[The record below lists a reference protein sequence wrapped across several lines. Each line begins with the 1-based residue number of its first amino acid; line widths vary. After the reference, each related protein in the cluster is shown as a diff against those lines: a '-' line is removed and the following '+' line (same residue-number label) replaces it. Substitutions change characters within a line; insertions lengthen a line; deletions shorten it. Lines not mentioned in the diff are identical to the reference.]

1 MDEAYMETCLKAAF
15 SRPMSGNLR
24 VSAMN
29 RESASRMLDK
39 PLMAVLIVAA
49 HEMEPPAADDDDA
62 PIGLGKKYTEPL
74 YKVTRTQSQ
83 SSTLRKEVAASMK
96 LFRPTL

>member
-49 HEMEPPAADDDDA
+49 HERNHPQRTTMTIQRRPNALPCTA
-62 PIGLGKKYTEPL
+62 PEAEVGARAGN
-74 YKVTRTQSQ
+74 RD
-83 SSTLRKEVAASMK
+83 LRS
-96 LFRPTL
+96 

>member
-1 MDEAYMETCLKAAF
+1 METCLKAAF

-29 RESASRMLDK
+29 RESASKMLDK

-49 HEMEPPAADDDDA
+49 HEMEPPAADDEE
-62 PIGLGKKYTEPL
+62 IGRAH
-74 YKVTRTQSQ
+74 V
-83 SSTLRKEVAASMK
+83 
-96 LFRPTL
+96 